1 MTQINWL
8 MPMGVR
14 ECNLKIHANSSLLHL
29 DVHVCSNSGVD
40 HSNTE
45 NNISL

>member
-1 MTQINWL
+1 MTQTNWL
-8 MPMGVR
+8 IPMGVR
-14 ECNLKIHANSSLLHL
+14 ECNLKIHDSSSLLHL
-29 DVHVCSNSGVD
+29 AVHVYLNFGVH